1 MKKLPIGIQTIE
13 EIITDGYIYVDKT
26 RFALELINSGKHYFL
41 SRPRRFGKSL
51 FVSTLKEIFKGN
63 KVLFKGCYIAQ
74 SNYDWKSYPVLSLNF
89 GGIANKTPEKL
100 ERNLHSLI
108 TKIGKDQDIEI
119 EMNEDPLEFRL
130 EVLVEA
136 LAKNGNGK
144 VVVLIDEYDKPLIDH
159 LHNPEVVE
167 GNRQLL
173 QSFFG
178 ALKSLDEYIK
188 FTFITGISK
197 FSKVSLFSG
206 ANHLNDISMDT
217 QYAAMMGYTQEELV
231 QYFGQY
237 VQAIV
242 QKKNQQGKPS
252 TKEEVLAEIKDWYNG
267 YRFSEEEIYVYNPL
281 STLSYFRKKKAES
294 YWFATGTPTFLVEEL
309 KKRPQEITSLSQM
322 LATQKDLSDIS
333 KITRIT
339 LPALLFQTGYLTI
352 EDYDVKLNAYQL
364 DFPNKEVREALFGA
378 MLEELAEG
386 EVKFLEVSSMA
397 DKLRESLND
406 LELDT
411 FIDIIKT
418 HFARIAYHTYQHA
431 KEGLYQAIF
440 MICLELS
447 GIHTQG
453 EVATN
458 KGRIDVLCQ
467 LTDMCYIFELKV
479 DQDAAIAMRQAVNQ
493 QYSQRYR
500 HQGKQ
505 IVVMGVS
512 FSSRKRNIDSWQ
524 GELLDENGALI
535 RKLTPEDKK

>member
-1 MKKLPIGIQTIE
+1 MKNLPIGIQSIKK
-13 EIITDGYIYVDKT
+13 IRAKDCIYVDKT
-26 RFALELINSGKHYFL
+26 QFALDLIKNGTHYFL
-41 SRPRRFGKSL
+41 SRPRRFGKSV
-51 FVSTLKEIFKGN
+51 FVSTLAEIFKGN
-63 KVLFKGCYIAQ
+63 KALFEGCHIAA
-74 SNYDWKSYPVLSLNF
+74 SNYDWKPYPVLYLDF
-89 GGIANKTPEKL
+89 GRITNKTPEKL
-100 ERNLHSLI
+100 EIHLHELI
-108 TKIGKDQDIEI
+108 TKISKKQGIEAKGTS
-119 EMNEDPLEFRL
+119 LEFRL

-136 LAKNGNGK
+136 LASKER

-159 LHNPEVVE
+159 LHNQEVAE
-167 GNRQLL
+167 GNRRLL

-178 ALKSLDEYIK
+178 ALKSLDEYIE
-188 FTFITGISK
+188 FTFITGVSK

-206 ANHLNDISMDT
+206 ANHLNDISMDA

-294 YWFATGTPTFLVEEL
+294 YWFATATPTFLVEEL

-352 EDYDVKLNAYQL
+352 EDYDVKLKAYQL

-524 GELLDENGALI
+524 GELLDEDGKLI
-535 RKLTPEDKK
+535 RKLAPEDKQ

>member
-1 MKKLPIGIQTIE
+1 MKNLPIGIQTIQ

-26 RFALELINSGKHYFL
+26 QFALELIKKGKHYFL

-63 KVLFKGCYIAQ
+63 KALFEGCHIAA
-74 SNYDWKSYPVLSLNF
+74 SNYDWKPYPVLPLNF
-89 GGIANKTPEKL
+89 GDIKNKTPEKL
-100 ERNLHSLI
+100 EVDLRDTLN
-108 TKIGKDQDIEI
+108 TIGEEEDIEVVK
-119 EMNEDPLEFRL
+119 PSLESHL
-130 EVLVEA
+130 KALIKA
-136 LAKNGNGK
+136 LAKNGR
-144 VVVLIDEYDKPLIDH
+144 VVILIDEYDKPLIDH
-159 LHNPEVVE
+159 LHNQEVAE

-173 QSFFG
+173 QDFFG
-178 ALKSLDEYIK
+178 VLKNLDEYIK
-188 FTFITGISK
+188 FTFITGVSK

-206 ANHLNDISMDT
+206 ANHLKDISMDAR
-217 QYAAMMGYTQEELV
+217 YAAMMGYTQEELIEYFD
-231 QYFGQY
+231 QYI
-237 VQAIV
+237 QAIA
-242 QKKNQQGKPS
+242 QEKNQQGEPS
-252 TKEEVLAEIKDWYNG
+252 TKEKVLEEIKDWYNG
-267 YRFSEEEIYVYNPL
+267 YRFSKAETYVYNPF
-281 STLSYFRKKKAES
+281 STLNYLDEKEANS
-294 YWFATGTPTFLVEEL
+294 YWFATATPTFLVEEL
-309 KKRPQEITSLSQM
+309 KKRPQEVTSLSQM

-386 EVKFLEVSSMA
+386 KVKLLEVSSMA
-397 DKLRESLND
+397 DKLLASLND
-406 LELDT
+406 LEMDT

-418 HFARIAYHTYQHA
+418 HFARIDYHTYQHA
-431 KEGLYQAIF
+431 KEGFYQAIF

-447 GIHTQG
+447 RIHTQG
-453 EVATN
+453 EIATN

-479 DQDAAIAMRQAVNQ
+479 DHKADKAMEQILNQ
-493 QYSQRYR
+493 EYSQICR

-512 FSSRKRNIDSWQ
+512 FSSNKRNIDTWQ
-524 GELLDENGALI
+524 GELLDENGSLI
-535 RKLTPEDKK
+535 RKLAPEDNQ

>member
-1 MKKLPIGIQTIE
+1 MKNLPIGIQTIQ

-26 RFALELINSGKHYFL
+26 QFALELIKKGKHYFL

-63 KVLFKGCYIAQ
+63 KALFEGYHIAQ
-74 SNYDWKSYPVLSLNF
+74 SNYDWKPYPVLVLNF
-89 GGIANKTPEKL
+89 GDIANETPKELKADL
-100 ERNLHSLI
+100 SDEL
-108 TKIGKDQDIEI
+108 TTMGEEQDIKVVKPSLASQLKALI
-119 EMNEDPLEFRL
+119 K
-130 EVLVEA
+130 A
-136 LAKNGNGK
+136 LAKNGR
-144 VVVLIDEYDKPLIDH
+144 VVVLIDEYDKPLIDN
-159 LHNPEVVE
+159 LHNPKVAE
-167 GNRQLL
+167 GNRKLL

-178 ALKSLDEYIK
+178 VLKNLDEYIK

-206 ANHLNDISMDT
+206 ANHLKDISMDT
-217 QYAAMMGYTQEELV
+217 RYAAMMGYTQKELIECFDEHI
-231 QYFGQY
+231 QDIAQER
-237 VQAIV
+237 
-242 QKKNQQGKPS
+242 NQQGEPS
-252 TKEEVLAEIKDWYNG
+252 REEEVLAEIKDWYNG
-267 YRFSEEEIYVYNPL
+267 YRFSKAETYVYNPF
-281 STLSYFRKKKAES
+281 STLNYLDEKKPES
-294 YWFATGTPTFLVEEL
+294 YWFATATPTFLVEEL
-309 KKRPQEITSLSQM
+309 KKRPQEITVLSQM

-352 EDYDVKLNAYQL
+352 QDYDVKLKAYQL

-378 MLEELAEG
+378 MLEELADG

-397 DKLRESLND
+397 DKLQASLND
-406 LELDT
+406 LEMDT

-453 EVATN
+453 EIATN

-467 LTDMCYIFELKV
+467 LSNMFYIFELKV
-479 DQDAAIAMRQAVNQ
+479 DHKANKAMEQILDQ
-493 QYSQRYR
+493 EYSQICR

-505 IVVMGVS
+505 IVVMGIS
-512 FSSRKRNIDSWQ
+512 FSSKKRNIDSWQ
-524 GELLDENGALI
+524 GELLDESGTLI
-535 RKLTPEDKK
+535 RKLAPQDKK

>member
-1 MKKLPIGIQTIE
+1 MKNLPIGIQTIE

-26 RFALELINSGKHYFL
+26 QFALELIQTGKHYFL

-63 KVLFKGCYIAQ
+63 KALFEGYHIAQ
-74 SNYDWKSYPVLSLNF
+74 SNYDWKPYPVLVLNF
-89 GGIANKTPEKL
+89 GDIANETPKELKADL
-100 ERNLHSLI
+100 SDEL
-108 TKIGKDQDIEI
+108 TTMGEEQDIKVVKPSLASQLKALI
-119 EMNEDPLEFRL
+119 K
-130 EVLVEA
+130 A
-136 LAKNGNGK
+136 LAKNGR
-144 VVVLIDEYDKPLIDH
+144 VVVLIDEYDKPLIDN
-159 LHNPEVVE
+159 LHNPKVAE
-167 GNRQLL
+167 GNRKLL

-178 ALKSLDEYIK
+178 VLKNLDEYIK

-206 ANHLNDISMDT
+206 ANHLNDISMSA
-217 QYAAMMGYTQEELV
+217 QYAAMMGYTQEDLV

-252 TKEEVLAEIKDWYNG
+252 TEEEVLAEIKDWYNG
-267 YRFSEEEIYVYNPL
+267 YRFSEEEIYVYNPF
-281 STLSYFRKKKAES
+281 STLKYLAEKKPES
-294 YWFATGTPTFLVEEL
+294 YWFATATPTFLVEEL

-352 EDYDVKLNAYQL
+352 QDYDVKLKAYQL

-378 MLEELAEG
+378 MLEELGEG
-386 EVKFLEVSSMA
+386 ELKFLDVSRMA
-397 DKLRESLND
+397 EKVRESLSTLALETFVEIIND
-406 LELDT
+406 
-411 FIDIIKT
+411 
-418 HFARIAYHTYQHA
+418 HFARIPYQVYDNA

-440 MICLELS
+440 IICLELS

-467 LTDMCYIFELKV
+467 LTEMFYIFELKV
-479 DQDAAIAMRQAVNQ
+479 DQEAAIAMRQAVNQ
-493 QYSQRYR
+493 EYSQRCR

-512 FSSRKRNIDSWQ
+512 FSSKKRNIDTWQ
-524 GELLDENGALI
+524 GELLDEDGKLI
-535 RKLTPEDKK
+535 RKLAPEDKQ